1 MTGHPDRRGN
11 SRQAGS
17 AVAQLVVAM
26 PPIAAA
32 AVAARAVDR
41 RRLRGAPIAAR
52 TATSRDRS
60 AATDPTVA
68 YTTDVRHRAASIAAC
83 ALVAG
88 LATGLGAR
96 RDAAAD
102 RAARDAA
109 VVDWA
114 AGWVIA
120 GGTGIAD
127 RHAPSP
133 AVALGTSRR
142 GAEDAARRRI
152 ADALG
157 ALPLAGGGALA
168 DRLGDAALRARID
181 AAVAAAIAVAAEPET
196 DGSWHVTLAVPLEA
210 IRIALTAP
218 RALPAAGDRGPP
230 VVVVEGVAAR
240 PAIGWTVAGVE
251 AATVW
256 VAAVPAWAKDAP
268 RIAARSARGGAI
280 DAPGTRTAA
289 TLYVI
294 VSSKR

>member
-1 MTGHPDRRGN
+1 M
-11 SRQAGS
+11 
-17 AVAQLVVAM
+17 
-26 PPIAAA
+26 
-32 AVAARAVDR
+32 
-41 RRLRGAPIAAR
+41 
-52 TATSRDRS
+52 
-60 AATDPTVA
+60 VA
-68 YTTDVRHRAASIAAC
+68 YTAGMHHRAAFIAVC
-83 ALVAG
+83 GLVAD
-88 LATGLGAR
+88 LATWLGAPG
-96 RDAAAD
+96 DAAAD
-102 RAARDAA
+102 RDARDAA

-152 ADALG
+152 AGALG
-157 ALPLAGGGALA
+157 ALPLAAGGTLA

-181 AAVAAAIAVAAEPET
+181 AAVAVAIAIAAEPET
-196 DGSWHVTLAVPLEA
+196 DGSWRVTLAVPLEA
-210 IRIALTAP
+210 IRIALGAP

-230 VVVVEGVAAR
+230 VVVVEGAAAR

-256 VAAVPAWAKDAP
+256 VREVPAWAKDAP
-268 RIAARSARGGAI
+268 RITARSARGGAI
-280 DAPGTRTAA
+280 DAPATGTAA

-294 VSSKR
+294 VSPKH